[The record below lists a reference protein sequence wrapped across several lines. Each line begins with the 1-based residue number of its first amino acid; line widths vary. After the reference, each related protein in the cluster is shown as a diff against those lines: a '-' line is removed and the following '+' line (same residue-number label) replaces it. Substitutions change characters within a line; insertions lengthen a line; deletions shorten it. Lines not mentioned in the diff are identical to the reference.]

1 MGAAAAASSAIAIS
15 ATMTMPATFNTNN
28 VAGLEPSHLRA
39 PRACSRR
46 HPRHRPHASQN
57 LRFVDHAIARFSA
70 GRLQAHHFKTNFVL
84 QLLAL
89 FCDASLSI
97 SSKHYEQLAHH
108 SSCINHASSN
118 PKPFFLS
125 KTENP
130 FSSLMSPQTAVM
142 LHKTECTVAEAP
154 RALFVG
160 FDIPNK

>member
-1 MGAAAAASSAIAIS
+1 MAAAAAAASSAIAIS

-28 VAGLEPSHLRA
+28 VTGLEPSHLRA

-46 HPRHRPHASQN
+46 HPRHRPHSSQN
-57 LRFVDHAIARFSA
+57 LRFVDNAIARFPA

-97 SSKHYEQLAHH
+97 SSKHHEQLAHH

-118 PKPFFLS
+118 PKPLFYRKPKIRFHHSRHLRPPS
-125 KTENP
+125 C
-130 FSSLMSPQTAVM
+130 
-142 LHKTECTVAEAP
+142 CT
-154 RALFVG
+154 RRNAL
-160 FDIPNK
+160 